1 MLTVEDREGDV
12 YQALLADVGFHQ
24 LLLNFDHDMA
34 DTAREQGCPCGG
46 VLHSARYRRKPRG
59 LPAGLDKK
67 AYCWRFSFCC
77 AVDGCRQRNTPRSLR
92 FLGRRVYLATM
103 VVLISVMQHG
113 ATPKRVAQLSQLFGV
128 SDRTIARWRQWW
140 RTRFAES
147 RFWQAR
153 RAALMPPVDHQRL
166 PASLL
171 ERFAGGGAE
180 QLMALLRF
188 LAPLTG
194 GAALHAW

>member
-1 MLTVEDREGDV
+1 M
-12 YQALLADVGFHQ
+12 YQALLADVRFHQ

-34 DTAREQGCPCGG
+34 DTARSQGCACGG

-67 AYCWRFSFCC
+67 VYCWRFSFCC
-77 AVDGCRQRNTPRSLR
+77 AVDGCRQRDTPPSLR

-103 VVLISVMQHG
+103 VVLISAMRHG
-113 ATPKRVAQLSQLFGV
+113 ATAPRVARLSQLIGV
-128 SDRTIARWRQWW
+128 SRRTVAHWREWW
-140 RTRFAES
+140 RTTFAQS
-147 RFWQAR
+147 RFWQAA
-153 RAALMPPVDHQRL
+153 RAAFMPPVDQDRL

-180 QLMALLRF
+180 QLLALLRF
-188 LAPLTG
+188 LAPITG
-194 GAALHAW
+194 GAVHAS

>member
-1 MLTVEDREGDV
+1 M
-12 YQALLADVGFHQ
+12 YQALLADVRFHQ

-34 DTAREQGCPCGG
+34 DTARSQGCACGG

-67 AYCWRFSFCC
+67 VYCWRFSFCC
-77 AVDGCRQRNTPRSLR
+77 AVDGCRHRDTPPSLR

-103 VVLISVMQHG
+103 VVLISVMRHG
-113 ATPKRVAQLSQLFGV
+113 ATAPRVARLSQLIGV
-128 SDRTIARWRQWW
+128 SRRTIAHWREWW
-140 RTRFAES
+140 RTAFAQS
-147 RFWQAR
+147 RFWQAAG
-153 RAALMPPVDHQRL
+153 AAFMPPVDQDRL

-180 QLMALLRF
+180 QLLALLRF
-188 LAPLTG
+188 LAPITG
-194 GAALHAW
+194 GAVHAS

>member
-1 MLTVEDREGDV
+1 V
-12 YQALLADVGFHQ
+12 YQALLADVRFHQ

-34 DTAREQGCPCGG
+34 DTARSQGCACGG

-67 AYCWRFSFCC
+67 VYCWRFSFCC
-77 AVDGCRQRNTPRSLR
+77 AVDGCRQRDTPPSLR

-103 VVLISVMQHG
+103 VVLIWAMRHG
-113 ATPKRVAQLSQLFGV
+113 ATAPRVARLSQLIGV
-128 SDRTIARWRQWW
+128 SRRTVAHWREWW
-140 RTRFAES
+140 RTMFAQS
-147 RFWQAR
+147 RFWQAA
-153 RAALMPPVDHQRL
+153 RAAFMPPVDQDRL

-180 QLMALLRF
+180 QLLALLRF
-188 LAPLTG
+188 LAPITG
-194 GAALHAW
+194 GAVHAS

>member
-1 MLTVEDREGDV
+1 M
-12 YQALLADVGFHQ
+12 YQALLADVRFHQ

-34 DTAREQGCPCGG
+34 DTARGQGCSCGG

-59 LPAGLDKK
+59 LPAGLDRK

-77 AVDGCRQRNTPRSLR
+77 AVDGCRHRDTPSSLR

-103 VVLISVMQHG
+103 VVLISAMRHG
-113 ATPKRVAQLSQLFGV
+113 ATAPRVARLSQLIGV
-128 SDRTIARWRQWW
+128 SRRTVAHWREWW
-140 RTRFAES
+140 RTTFAQS
-147 RFWQAR
+147 RFWQAA
-153 RAALMPPVDHQRL
+153 RAAFMPPVDQDRL

-180 QLMALLRF
+180 QLLALLRF
-188 LAPLTG
+188 LAPITG
-194 GAALHAW
+194 GAVHAS

>member
-1 MLTVEDREGDV
+1 V
-12 YQALLADVGFHQ
+12 YQALLADVRFHQ

-34 DTAREQGCPCGG
+34 DTARSQGCACGG

-67 AYCWRFSFCC
+67 VYCWRFSFCC
-77 AVDGCRQRNTPRSLR
+77 AVDGCRHRDTPPSLR

-103 VVLISVMQHG
+103 VVLISAMRHG
-113 ATPKRVAQLSQLFGV
+113 ATAPRVARLSQLIGV
-128 SDRTIARWRQWW
+128 SRRTVAHWREWW
-140 RTRFAES
+140 RTTFAQS
-147 RFWQAR
+147 RFWQAA
-153 RAALMPPVDHQRL
+153 RAAFMPPVDQDRL

-180 QLMALLRF
+180 QLLALLRF
-188 LAPLTG
+188 LAPITG
-194 GAALHAW
+194 GAVHAS

>member
-1 MLTVEDREGDV
+1 V
-12 YQALLADVGFHQ
+12 YQALLADVRFHQ

-34 DTAREQGCPCGG
+34 DTARSQGCACGG

-67 AYCWRFSFCC
+67 VYCWRFSFCC
-77 AVDGCRQRNTPRSLR
+77 AVDGCRQRDTPPSLR

-103 VVLISVMQHG
+103 VVLISAMRHG
-113 ATPKRVAQLSQLFGV
+113 ATAPRVARLSQLIGV
-128 SDRTIARWRQWW
+128 SRRTVAHWREWW
-140 RTRFAES
+140 RTTFAQS
-147 RFWQAR
+147 RFWQPA
-153 RAALMPPVDHQRL
+153 RAAFMPPVDQDRL

-180 QLMALLRF
+180 QLLALLRF
-188 LAPLTG
+188 LAPITG
-194 GAALHAW
+194 GAVHAS

>member
-1 MLTVEDREGDV
+1 M
-12 YQALLADVGFHQ
+12 YQALLADVRFHQ

-34 DTAREQGCPCGG
+34 DTARSQGCACGG

-67 AYCWRFSFCC
+67 VYCWRFSFCC
-77 AVDGCRQRNTPRSLR
+77 AVDGCRQRDTPPSLR

-103 VVLISVMQHG
+103 VVLISAMRHG
-113 ATPKRVAQLSQLFGV
+113 ATAPRVARLSQLIGV
-128 SDRTIARWRQWW
+128 SRRTVAHWREWW
-140 RTRFAES
+140 RTMFAQS
-147 RFWQAR
+147 RFWQAA
-153 RAALMPPVDHQRL
+153 RAAFMPPVDQDRL

-180 QLMALLRF
+180 QLLALLRF
-188 LAPLTG
+188 LAPITG
-194 GAALHAW
+194 GAVHAS

>member
-1 MLTVEDREGDV
+1 V
-12 YQALLADVGFHQ
+12 YQALLADVRFHQ

-34 DTAREQGCPCGG
+34 DTARSQGCACGG

-67 AYCWRFSFCC
+67 VYCWRFSFCC
-77 AVDGCRQRNTPRSLR
+77 AVDGCRHRDTPPSLR

-103 VVLISVMQHG
+103 VVLISAMRHG
-113 ATPKRVAQLSQLFGV
+113 ATAPRVARLSQLIGV
-128 SDRTIARWRQWW
+128 SRRTVAHWREWW
-140 RTRFAES
+140 RTTFAQN
-147 RFWQAR
+147 RFWQAA
-153 RAALMPPVDHQRL
+153 RAAFMPPVDQDRL

-180 QLMALLRF
+180 QLLALLRF
-188 LAPLTG
+188 LAPITG
-194 GAALHAW
+194 GAVHAS

>member
-1 MLTVEDREGDV
+1 M
-12 YQALLADVGFHQ
+12 YQALLADVRFHQ

-34 DTAREQGCPCGG
+34 DTARSQGCACGG

-67 AYCWRFSFCC
+67 VYCWRFSFCC
-77 AVDGCRQRNTPRSLR
+77 AVDGCRQRDTPPSLR

-103 VVLISVMQHG
+103 VVLISAMRHG
-113 ATPKRVAQLSQLFGV
+113 ATAPRVARLSQLIGV
-128 SDRTIARWRQWW
+128 SRRTVAHWREWW
-140 RTRFAES
+140 RTTFAQS
-147 RFWQAR
+147 RFWQAAG
-153 RAALMPPVDHQRL
+153 AAFMPPVDQDRL

-180 QLMALLRF
+180 QLLALLRF
-188 LAPLTG
+188 LAPITG
-194 GAALHAW
+194 GAVHAS